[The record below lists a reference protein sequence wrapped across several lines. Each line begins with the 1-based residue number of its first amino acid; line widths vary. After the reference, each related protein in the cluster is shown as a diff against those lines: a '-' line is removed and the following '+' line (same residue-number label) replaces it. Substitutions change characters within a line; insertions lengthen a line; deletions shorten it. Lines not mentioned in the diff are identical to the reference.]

1 MGSIRYFIGFLLTVG
16 LIILLIVLLFHH
28 GGNGK
33 VPVTQAPLTSYS
45 NSDTV
50 VRETIDGPIN
60 APATH
65 RQLQIT
71 VGRNNTTFEEL
82 SGYDGNV
89 VKSQSYDMTE
99 NAYSNFLYAIERA
112 GYTQG
117 NTDRALKNERGYCP
131 EGRRYIFEV
140 IQDGKDLER
149 YWVTNCNGTPKTFN
163 GKASLVIDLF
173 RAQVPDYT
181 SLTSDLNNGTAS
193 F

>member
-1 MGSIRYFIGFLLTVG
+1 MTRYFIGFLLTVG

-33 VPVTQAPLTSYS
+33 VPVTKTPLISYA
-45 NSDTV
+45 NTDTI

-60 APATH
+60 APQDH

-71 VGRNNTTFEEL
+71 VGRDTTTFEEL

-89 VKSQSYDMTE
+89 VKSQSYPMSQ
-99 NAYSNFLYAIERA
+99 NAYSNFLYAIDRA
-112 GYTQG
+112 GYTLG
-117 NTDRALKNERGYCP
+117 NTTSTFKNERGYCP

-140 IQDGKDLER
+140 IQDGKNLER
-149 YWVTNCNGTPKTFN
+149 YWVTNCSGTPKTFN
-163 GKASLVIDLF
+163 GKASVIIDLF
-173 RAQVPDYT
+173 RAQVPDYNN
-181 SLTSDLNNGTAS
+181 LTDDLNNGTAN

>member
-1 MGSIRYFIGFLLTVG
+1 MGSIRYFIGFLVTVG

-28 GGNGK
+28 GGSK
-33 VPVTQAPLTSYS
+33 VPVTKTPLTSYA
-45 NSDTV
+45 NTDTV

-60 APATH
+60 APQNH

-71 VGRNNTTFEEL
+71 VGRDNTTFEEIG
-82 SGYDGNV
+82 GYDGNV
-89 VKSQSYDMTE
+89 IKTQTYGMTQ
-99 NAYSNFLYAIERA
+99 NAYANFLFALNRA

-117 NTDRALKNERGYCP
+117 NTDSALKDERGYCP

-140 IQDGKDLER
+140 IQGGNDLER
-149 YWVTNCNGTPKTFN
+149 YWVTTCSGTPKTFN
-163 GKASLVIDLF
+163 GKSSLIIDLF

-181 SLTSDLNNGTAS
+181 NLTSDLNNGTAS